1 MHRWEHSGL
10 ISDSNEFQFVIN
22 KKSSKNIWWKTAG
35 SGAVYEKG
43 LTGER
48 AAAADGCRRGL
59 SKVVRAVFLCLWI
72 NSGEGVPRASLDGW
86 F

>member
-1 MHRWEHSGL
+1 M
-10 ISDSNEFQFVIN
+10 
-22 KKSSKNIWWKTAG
+22 
-35 SGAVYEKG
+35 
-43 LTGER
+43 GER

-59 SKVVRAVFLCLWI
+59 SKVFRAVFLCLWI